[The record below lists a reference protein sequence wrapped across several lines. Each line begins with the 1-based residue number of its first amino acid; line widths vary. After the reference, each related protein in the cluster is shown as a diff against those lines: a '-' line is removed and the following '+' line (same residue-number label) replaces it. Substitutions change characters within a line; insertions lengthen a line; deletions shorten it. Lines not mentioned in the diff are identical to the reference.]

1 MGAGHCTAVVGRRL
15 KSWTRSPNSRVT
27 CSVKQSAE
35 QFDILPSVRQKTSF
49 APVLD
54 RELKL
59 KRPATEESNEFESRI
74 SANRDEPEPHLTTRS
89 NSVEAWLLWVAAAV
103 ALAYLLLQRPYAGD
117 VALKTSMCV
126 LLAIAAFRSNMKLFA
141 LALLF
146 SAAGDAFLAYD
157 GERLFVPGLA
167 SFLVTHVL
175 YAIVFVLA
183 TKDTATT
190 PMSAGRKVTF
200 AVIPTFAVA
209 YSAVLWPN
217 LGALAIPVM
226 VYIAAI
232 VVMAMLSL
240 RVRPIEVPLGAML
253 FMVSDSLIALEKF
266 MWQAAWVGP
275 LVWITYALAQL
286 LITRGM
292 LTSTREPLRPGAEVH
307 A

>member
-1 MGAGHCTAVVGRRL
+1 
-15 KSWTRSPNSRVT
+15 
-27 CSVKQSAE
+27 
-35 QFDILPSVRQKTSF
+35 
-49 APVLD
+49 
-54 RELKL
+54 
-59 KRPATEESNEFESRI
+59 
-74 SANRDEPEPHLTTRS
+74 
-89 NSVEAWLLWVAAAV
+89 
-103 ALAYLLLQRPYAGD
+103 
-117 VALKTSMCV
+117 

-183 TKDTATT
+183 TKDMQTT

-240 RVRPIEVPLGAML
+240 RVRPNEVPFGAML

-266 MWQAAWVGP
+266 RWQAAWVGP

-292 LTSTREPLRPGAEVH
+292 LTSTREPLRRGAEVH